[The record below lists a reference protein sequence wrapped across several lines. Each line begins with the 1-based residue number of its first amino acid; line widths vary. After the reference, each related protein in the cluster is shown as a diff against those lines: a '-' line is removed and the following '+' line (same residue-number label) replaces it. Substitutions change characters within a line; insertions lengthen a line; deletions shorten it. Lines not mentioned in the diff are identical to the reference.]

1 MLIPRDF
8 FARPSVE
15 VAPDLLGCVL
25 EHETADG
32 LVAVELTEVEAY
44 AGRSD
49 PASHA
54 YRGKTQR
61 NAVMFGPPGHA
72 YVYFT
77 YGMHFCVNMVCLGEE
92 GSASAVLLRAGA
104 IIAGEDLARARR
116 TRGPVPEGRA
126 RIAPRDLARGPAR
139 LCQALGIDRSLD
151 GADVCVAGSPLR
163 MLRRGGQPGPFGCA
177 SPGGRNPDP
186 PWNPPQDCHRTP
198 GRGEQRRRDPL
209 AVLVRRGP
217 DRLGVPGACA
227 PATQT
232 GYPLTARWWHH
243 AGVDDIIDELSW
255 RGLIAVSTD
264 LDELRL
270 ALKSGRVTLYG
281 GFDPTAPG
289 LHIGNL
295 VLLVTMRRL
304 QLAGHRPIG
313 LVGGATG
320 LIGDP
325 SGKSAERVLNPAEL
339 VAEWVERIRGEVSR
353 FLDFDAGESSAL
365 IVSNLD
371 WTAPMH
377 VLDFLRDI
385 GKHFSVNRMLDRES
399 VKARLEAGGISYTEF
414 SYQLLQAMDYL
425 ELYRRYGCTL
435 QLGGSDQWG
444 NLVAGV
450 GLIRSVESASV
461 HALAT
466 PLITKPDGTKYGKTE
481 GGAIWLS
488 ADLMSPYAFYQFW
501 LNVSD
506 AEVPNLLR
514 VFSFKS
520 REEIDQLVRESTERP
535 AARIGQRALA
545 EEVTTLVH
553 GAEETQRAIAASR
566 ALFGQGSLT
575 DLDERTLAA
584 VAAEVR
590 AAEIPG
596 DGGLPPVAN
605 LMVAAGV
612 APTVSAA
619 RRTIAEGGA
628 YLNNQKVTDEKAV
641 PGADDLLHGRYLILR
656 RGKRTVGAVEVYSR
670 GQVVGYRTRRP
681 ISPSA

>member
-1 MLIPRDF
+1 M
-8 FARPSVE
+8 
-15 VAPDLLGCVL
+15 
-25 EHETADG
+25 
-32 LVAVELTEVEAY
+32 
-44 AGRSD
+44 
-49 PASHA
+49 
-54 YRGKTQR
+54 
-61 NAVMFGPPGHA
+61 
-72 YVYFT
+72 
-77 YGMHFCVNMVCLGEE
+77 
-92 GSASAVLLRAGA
+92 
-104 IIAGEDLARARR
+104 
-116 TRGPVPEGRA
+116 
-126 RIAPRDLARGPAR
+126 
-139 LCQALGIDRSLD
+139 
-151 GADVCVAGSPLR
+151 
-163 MLRRGGQPGPFGCA
+163 
-177 SPGGRNPDP
+177 
-186 PWNPPQDCHRTP
+186 
-198 GRGEQRRRDPL
+198 
-209 AVLVRRGP
+209 
-217 DRLGVPGACA
+217 
-227 PATQT
+227 
-232 GYPLTARWWHH
+232 
-243 AGVDDIIDELSW
+243 DDIIDELSW

-264 LDELRL
+264 IDELRA
-270 ALKSGRVTLYG
+270 ALNSGRVTVYC

-295 VLLVTMRRL
+295 VQLLTLRRL

-325 SGKSAERVLNPAEL
+325 SGKSAERVLNPAEV
-339 VAEWVERIRGEVSR
+339 VAGWVDGIRGEVSR
-353 FLDFDAGESSAL
+353 FLDFDAGETSAL
-365 IVSNLD
+365 VVSNLD
-371 WTAPMH
+371 WTAPMTA
-377 VLDFLRDI
+377 LEFLRDI

-399 VKARLEAGGISYTEF
+399 VRARLEAGGISYTEF
-414 SYQLLQAMDYL
+414 SYQLLQAMDFL

-488 ADLMSPYAFYQFW
+488 ADLMPPYAFYQFW

-506 AEVPNLLR
+506 AEVPGLLR
-514 VFSFKS
+514 VFSFKT
-520 REEIDQLVRESTERP
+520 REEIDELVRESTERP

-553 GAEETQRAIAASR
+553 GADEAGRAIAASR

-590 AAEIPG
+590 AAQVPRNGE
-596 DGGLPPVAN
+596 LPPVAN
-605 LMVAAGV
+605 MMAAAGV

-619 RRTIAEGGA
+619 RRAIAGGGA

-641 PGADDLLHGRYLILR
+641 PRAEDLLHGRYLILR
-656 RGKRTVGAVEVYSR
+656 RGKRTVGAVEVVPA
-670 GQVVGYRTRRP
+670 G
-681 ISPSA
+681 